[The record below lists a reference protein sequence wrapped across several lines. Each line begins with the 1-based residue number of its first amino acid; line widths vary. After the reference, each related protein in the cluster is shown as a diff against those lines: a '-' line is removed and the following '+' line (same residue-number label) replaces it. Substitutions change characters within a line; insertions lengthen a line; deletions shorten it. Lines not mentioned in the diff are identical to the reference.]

1 MSSSLFV
8 DDKNKSFKAEER
20 PEYKEAA
27 IRNLEQSEA
36 TKVTAKASDVHGP
49 EQKLMKPKKME
60 VDK

>member
-8 DDKNKSFKAEER
+8 DDR